1 MAIRQIGNILQS
13 RDQSLSGDNIL
24 AVVEEGE
31 HPYDYL
37 FGDRKP
43 SAVAMKM
50 RNVLREWYLNFLI
63 AVNQSLLFKS
73 FSLGEVYIMIIGLL
87 HDGVQKLA
95 ETKGSVSQLPKLAKK
110 LFNIHA
116 DEFWIGN
123 YF

>member
-1 MAIRQIGNILQS
+1 MFCRESRQGEDYNDDELVAIRQIGNILQS

-50 RNVLREWYLNFLI
+50 RNVLRE
-63 AVNQSLLFKS
+63 
-73 FSLGEVYIMIIGLL
+73 
-87 HDGVQKLA
+87 
-95 ETKGSVSQLPKLAKK
+95 
-110 LFNIHA
+110 
-116 DEFWIGN
+116 
-123 YF
+123 